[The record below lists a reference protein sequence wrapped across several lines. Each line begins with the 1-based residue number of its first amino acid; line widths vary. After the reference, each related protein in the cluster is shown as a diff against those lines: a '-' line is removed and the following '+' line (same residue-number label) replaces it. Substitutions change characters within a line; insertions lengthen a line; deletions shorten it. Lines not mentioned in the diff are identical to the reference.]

1 MPIGILFY
9 DERMT
14 AQATVATDPETDA
27 LARLGVVV
35 QRLARG
41 FRVASA
47 AHGMTPSQLSVLAG
61 VVRLGPLRMA
71 DLAEREGLNPTLLSR
86 VVAHLEDAGLLE
98 RSTEP
103 HDRRCVTL
111 RVTPAGRRRQSRV
124 RAERDGLLGAQL
136 AALDEADRELVLGA
150 LPALERLA
158 GLAPPPGVRR

>member
-1 MPIGILFY
+1 MSAP
-9 DERMT
+9 
-14 AQATVATDPETDA
+14 ATVPNDRQSDA

-47 AHGMTPSQLSVLAG
+47 AHGMTPSQLSVLAS

-71 DLAEREGLNPTLLSR
+71 ELAEREGLNPTLLSR
-86 VVAHLEDAGLLE
+86 VVAHLEGAGLLE
-98 RSTEP
+98 RRAEP

-111 RVTPAGRRRQSRV
+111 RATAAGRRRQSRV
-124 RAERDGLLGAQL
+124 RAERDGLLAARL
-136 AALDEADRELVLGA
+136 ATLDEADRERVLCA

-158 GLAPPPGVRR
+158 GLSPSHGARKR